1 MLKREVIQVETEYGK
16 VKVKQ
21 SFFKG
26 KLVNSKPEFIDCE
39 RLAVENKV
47 SLQDIQRAIFKK
59 L

>member
-1 MLKREVIQVETEYGK
+1 MLKREVIHVETEYGS

-21 SFFKG
+21 SYYKG
-26 KLVNSKPEFIDCE
+26 KLVNSKPEFNDCE